1 MSLEYKKIT
10 SISKITKKS
19 TVVNFS
25 VQKNE
30 NYFANGILTHN
41 CYCKRHVNDG
51 VKVAENV
58 NIILDAII
66 THYRDHLGDWYLEN
80 KPNQTDPKLITYDI
94 GCNED
99 LALHAKY
106 YDLEHIFRAAAISS
120 SMKFSFA
127 TKYVNYDLP
136 NLYLEY
142 KNRIRI
148 RFSLMPQNYSDILEP
163 NTSLIIDRIKAI
175 DKFIEKGY
183 EVHINF
189 SPVIVTDTW
198 YQDYKDLFLLV
209 DEHVSPENKDKV
221 KAEVIFL
228 THNEKK
234 HAYNLKHNLP
244 GEDMLWRPELQEA
257 KKSQYGGDNIRYK
270 HTLKAQYVHEFKAL
284 HNLLIP
290 WNTIRYIF

>member
-1 MSLEYKKIT
+1 MSKVT
-10 SISKITKKS
+10 FVQRKS
-19 TVVNFS
+19 MEIKPSGRSTDFIAPSFGFGCLFNCS
-25 VQKNE
+25 
-30 NYFANGILTHN
+30 Y

-58 NIILDAII
+58 DQILEVIKEHAYDQLAN
-66 THYRDHLGDWYLEN
+66 GWYYKN
-80 KPNQTDPKLITYDI
+80 KPNQTDDKFITYDI

-106 YDLEHIFRAAAISS
+106 YDIEKIFRTAAARSC
-120 SMKFSFA
+120 MKFSFA
-127 TKYVNYDLP
+127 TKHVNYNLP
-136 NLYLEY
+136 KLWGMS
-142 KNRIRI
+142 KIRI
-148 RFSLMPQNYSDILEP
+148 RFSLMPQKYSDILEP

-175 DKFIEKGY
+175 DKFIERGY

-189 SPVIVTDTW
+189 SPVIMTDTW
-198 YQDYKDLFLLV
+198 HQDYTDLFLLV
-209 DEHVSPENKDKV
+209 DEYVPPENKDKV

-234 HAYNLKHNLP
+234 HQYNLKHNLP

-257 KKSQYGGDNIRYK
+257 KKSQYGGDNIQYK
-270 HTLKAQYVHEFKAL
+270 YPLKAQYVHEFRAL
-284 HNLLIP
+284 HELLIP